1 MTSTRSSSTPLGP
14 PYVLEDLFN
23 ANQHTAMTAEAADLP
38 WLESSDRLEYL
49 GELTV
54 KQIERLADGDDFSS
68 WMEVRE
74 GDEDDLVGYRGN
86 DWGHRGD
93 DSWVERIDR
102 LAAVDK
108 IPPIILA
115 KIPNYGTIVADGRGR
130 INWANA
136 RRHRLHVYLLTEG
149 TEGTEGTSP

>member
-1 MTSTRSSSTPLGP
+1 MASPP
-14 PYVLEDLFN
+14 PYVLEDLFD

-38 WLESSDRLEYL
+38 WLQSSNCLQYL
-49 GELTV
+49 GKLTV
-54 KQIERLADGDDFSS
+54 KQIERLANADDFAG
-68 WMEVRE
+68 WLEVR
-74 GDEDDLVGYRGN
+74 DEDDLVGYRGN
-86 DWGHRGD
+86 DWGHREDGD
-93 DSWVERIDR
+93 WVERIDR

-136 RRHRLHVYLLTEG
+136 RKHKLHVYLLKEG
-149 TEGTEGTSP
+149 HPS